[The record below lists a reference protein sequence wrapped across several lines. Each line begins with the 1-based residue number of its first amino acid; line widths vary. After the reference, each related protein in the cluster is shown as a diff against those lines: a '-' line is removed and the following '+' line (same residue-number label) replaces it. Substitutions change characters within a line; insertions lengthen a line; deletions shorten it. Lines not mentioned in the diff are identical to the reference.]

1 MFITAEP
8 IRILIVDDDE
18 DDFFITDSVIKDISG
33 GNFIVHWCYK
43 YAEALDHICHKRYD
57 LYFIDYFLGAKTGL
71 DLLREAVERDCEA
84 PMILLTGKGNHAVD
98 IEAMRVGAADYLT
111 KPELTAEK
119 MERCIRYSMEKA
131 RSMKALRDNELK
143 YRNIFERSKDAIF
156 LADTSLQFFTVNM
169 ATCSLLGYTAE
180 ELSNMTFYDL
190 MPEEGEAE
198 SLREL
203 LKTGEVDDVE
213 TDLLNKNREERT
225 CIFSATLIERPD
237 GTQYVQGILHDI
249 TGLRKAEKS
258 VLMAEKLAATGRLAR
273 TLAHEIRNP
282 LTNIHLSL
290 DHLRT
295 NDISEA
301 QQNYFGIIQ
310 RNAKRIGA
318 IISELLD
325 TARPSDMILQ
335 NTSLQDILDESITAA
350 MDRIVLKNIKLQI
363 RYPEHILFIPADKD
377 KLKIAFLN
385 IIINAVE
392 AMEEE
397 QGRLEVVVINHPQ
410 ACEVRINDNG
420 TGISEENLQRLFEP
434 YFTSKR
440 NGLGLGLAATL
451 NILQAH
457 HAQVDVHSVMGA
469 GTSFVITFRHKL
481 KEPLPQSGTP
491 AAEDAAEKKMSS

>member
-1 MFITAEP
+1 MFISAEP
-8 IRILIVDDDE
+8 LRILVVDDDE
-18 DDFFITDSVIKDISG
+18 DDFYITNSIIKDIDG
-33 GNFIVHWCYK
+33 GNFIVDWCFK
-43 YAEALDHICHKRYD
+43 YQEALDHICHRNYD
-57 LYFIDYFLGAKTGL
+57 IYFIDYFLGAKTGL
-71 DLLREAVERDCEA
+71 DLLREAVEKDCEA
-84 PMILLTGKGNHAVD
+84 PMILLTGKGNHTVD
-98 IEAMRVGAADYLT
+98 IEAMRVGAADYLI
-111 KPELTAEK
+111 KSELTIEK

-131 RSMKALRDNELK
+131 RSLKALRDNELK

-156 LADTSLQFFTVNM
+156 LADTELRFFTVNA
-169 ATCSLLGYTAE
+169 ATSLLLGYSAE

-190 MPEEGEAE
+190 MIEREEATK
-198 SLREL
+198 LREL
-203 LKTGEVDDVE
+203 LQTGEVDDVE
-213 TDLLNKNREERT
+213 IDLLNKNREERI
-225 CIFSATLIERPD
+225 CIFSATVIERPD
-237 GTQYVQGILHDI
+237 SSKYIQGILHDI

-290 DHLRT
+290 DHLRS

-301 QQNYFGIIQ
+301 QNNYFGIIQ

-325 TARPSDMILQ
+325 TARPTEMMLQ
-335 NTSLQDILDESITAA
+335 STSLQDILDESITAA

-363 RYPEHILFIPADKD
+363 RYPEQILFIPADKD

-397 QGRLEVVVINHPQ
+397 EGRLMVSMTHQ
-410 ACEVRINDNG
+410 ASSCEVRITDNG
-420 TGISEENLQRLFEP
+420 TGISEDNLQRLFEP

-457 HAQVDVHSVMGA
+457 QAAVDVHSAMGS
-469 GTSFVITFRHKL
+469 GTTFVITFRVNAHH
-481 KEPLPQSGTP
+481 TN
-491 AAEDAAEKKMSS
+491 

>member
-8 IRILIVDDDE
+8 LRILVIDDDE
-18 DDFFITDSVIKDISG
+18 DDFFITNSIIKDIEG
-33 GNFIVHWCYK
+33 GNFIVDWCYN
-43 YAEALDHICHKRYD
+43 YQEALNHICHERYD
-57 LYFIDYFLGAKTGL
+57 IYFIDYFLGARTGL
-71 DLLREAVERDCEA
+71 DLLREGVERDCEA
-84 PMILLTGKGNHAVD
+84 PMILLTGKGNHSVD
-98 IEAMRVGAADYLT
+98 IEAMRIGAADYLI
-111 KPELTAEK
+111 KSELTVEK

-131 RSMKALRDNELK
+131 RSLKALRDNELK

-156 LADTSLQFFTVNM
+156 LADTSLRFINVNM
-169 ATCSLLGYTAE
+169 ATSVLLGYTAE
-180 ELSNMTFYDL
+180 ELTNMSFYDL
-190 MPEEGEAE
+190 MIEEREAE
-198 SLREL
+198 ALKQL
-203 LKTGEVDDVE
+203 LQTGDVDDVE
-213 TDLLNKNREERT
+213 TDLLNKDREERI
-225 CIFSATLIERPD
+225 CIFSATIIERPD

-290 DHLRT
+290 DHLRS
-295 NDISEA
+295 NDISET
-301 QQNYFGIIQ
+301 QTNYFGIIQ

-325 TARPSDMILQ
+325 TARPTEMILQ
-335 NTSLQDILDESITAA
+335 KTSLQDILDESITAA

-363 RYPEHILFIPADKD
+363 RYPDEIVLIPADKD

-397 QGRLEVVVINHPQ
+397 EGKLVIAMVNHSNT
-410 ACEVRINDNG
+410 CEVRIADNG
-420 TGISEENLQRLFEP
+420 TGISEDNLQRLFEP

-457 HAQVDVHSVMGA
+457 HAQVDVHSTMGA
-469 GTSFVITFRHKL
+469 GTTFVITF
-481 KEPLPQSGTP
+481 
-491 AAEDAAEKKMSS
+491 MV

>member
-1 MFITAEP
+1 MFISADP
-8 IRILIVDDDE
+8 LRILVVDDDE
-18 DDFFITDSVIKDISG
+18 DDFFLTNSIIKDISG
-33 GNFIVHWCYK
+33 GHFIVDWCFRYQ
-43 YAEALDHICHKRYD
+43 EALDHICHKRYD
-57 LYFIDYFLGAKTGL
+57 IYFIDYFLGAKTGL

-98 IEAMRVGAADYLT
+98 IEAMRVGAADYLV
-111 KPELTAEK
+111 KSELTTEK
-119 MERCIRYSMEKA
+119 MERCIRYTMEKA
-131 RSMKALRDNELK
+131 RSLKALRDNELK
-143 YRNIFERSKDAIF
+143 YRSIFERSKDAIF
-156 LADTSLQFFTVNM
+156 LADTDLQFISVNA
-169 ATCSLLGYTAE
+169 ATASLLGYTAE
-180 ELSNMTFYDL
+180 QLSNMSFYDL
-190 MPEEGEAE
+190 MIESQEADN
-198 SLREL
+198 LRL
-203 LKTGEVDDVE
+203 LMVTGEVDDVE
-213 TDLLNKNREERT
+213 IDLLNKDREERN

-237 GTQYVQGILHDI
+237 GSRYVQGILHDI

-290 DHLRT
+290 DHLRA
-295 NDISEA
+295 NEVNEA
-301 QQNYFGIIQ
+301 QDSYFGIIQ

-325 TARPSDMILQ
+325 TARPTEMILQ
-335 NTSLQDILDESITAA
+335 PTSLQDILDESITSA

-363 RYPEHILFIPADKD
+363 RYPDDILLIPADKE

-397 QGRLEVVVINHPQ
+397 TGHLVVAMTTYGS
-410 ACEVRINDNG
+410 ACEVRITDNG
-420 TGISEENLQRLFEP
+420 SGISEDNLQRLFEP

-451 NILQAH
+451 NIIQAH
-457 HAQVDVHSVMGA
+457 SAEVDVQSVMGS
-469 GTSFVITFRHKL
+469 GTTFVVTFR
-481 KEPLPQSGTP
+481 
-491 AAEDAAEKKMSS
+491 M

>member
-18 DDFFITDSVIKDISG
+18 DDFYITNSIIKDIKG

-43 YAEALDHICHKRYD
+43 YAEALDHICHRRYD

-111 KPELTAEK
+111 KSELTVEK
-119 MERCIRYSMEKA
+119 MERCIRYTMEKA
-131 RSMKALRDNELK
+131 RSLKALRDNELK

-156 LADTSLQFFTVNM
+156 LADTSLQFITVNM
-169 ATCSLLGYTAE
+169 ATSILLGYTAE

-190 MPEEGEAE
+190 MIEEKEANA
-198 SLREL
+198 LREL

-213 TDLLNKNREERT
+213 TDLLNKNREERI
-225 CIFSATLIERPD
+225 CIFSATIIERPD
-237 GTQYVQGILHDI
+237 STQYVQGILHDI

-290 DHLRT
+290 DHLRS

-301 QQNYFGIIQ
+301 QLNYFGIIQ

-325 TARPSDMILQ
+325 TARPTEMILQ

-350 MDRIVLKNIKLQI
+350 MDRIVLKNIKLNI

-397 QGRLEVVVINHPQ
+397 NGQLEVAVVHHPH
-410 ACEVRINDNG
+410 ACEVRITDNG

-457 HAQVDVHSVMGA
+457 YAQVDVQSAMGT
-469 GTSFVITFRHKL
+469 GTTFVISFRH
-481 KEPLPQSGTP
+481 
-491 AAEDAAEKKMSS
+491 

>member
-8 IRILIVDDDE
+8 LRILVIDDDE
-18 DDFFITDSVIKDISG
+18 DDYFITNSIIRDIEG
-33 GNFIVHWCYK
+33 GNFIVHWCYN
-43 YAEALDHICHKRYD
+43 YQEALDHICHQRYD
-57 LYFIDYFLGAKTGL
+57 IYFIDYFLGAKTGL
-71 DLLREAVERDCEA
+71 DLLRQAVERDCEA

-98 IEAMRVGAADYLT
+98 IEAMRIGAADYLI
-111 KPELTAEK
+111 KSDLTVEK

-131 RSMKALRDNELK
+131 RSLKALRDNELK

-156 LADTSLQFFTVNM
+156 LADTNLRFFNVNM
-169 ATCSLLGYTAE
+169 ATSILLGYTAE
-180 ELSNMTFYDL
+180 ELTSMSFYDL
-190 MPEEGEAE
+190 MIEEEDAKALKG
-198 SLREL
+198 L
-203 LKTGEVDDVE
+203 LQTGELDDVE
-213 TDLLNKNREERT
+213 TDLLNKNGEERI

-237 GTQYVQGILHDI
+237 STQYVQGILHDI

-290 DHLRT
+290 DHLRA
-295 NDISEA
+295 NDITEA
-301 QQNYFGIIQ
+301 QTNYFGIIQ

-325 TARPSDMILQ
+325 TARPSEMMLEK
-335 NTSLQDILDESITAA
+335 TSLQDILDESITAA

-363 RYPEHILFIPADKD
+363 RYPDEIVLIPADKD

-397 QGRLEVVVINHPQ
+397 EGRLVIAMVNHSNT
-410 ACEVRINDNG
+410 CEVRIADNG
-420 TGISEENLQRLFEP
+420 TGISEDNLQRLFEP

-457 HAQVDVHSVMGA
+457 HAQVDVQSAMGT
-469 GTSFVITFRHKL
+469 GTTFVITFRV
-481 KEPLPQSGTP
+481 
-491 AAEDAAEKKMSS
+491 

>member
-1 MFITAEP
+1 MLNNAQP
-8 IRILIVDDDE
+8 VRILVVDDDE
-18 DDFFITDSVIKDISG
+18 DDFYITDSIIKDIEG
-33 GNFIVHWCYK
+33 GKFVVNWCYK
-43 YAEALDHICHKRYD
+43 YQEALDHICHRDYD
-57 LYFIDYFLGAKTGL
+57 IYFIDYYLGAKTGL

-84 PMILLTGKGNHAVD
+84 PMILLTGKGNHNVD
-98 IEAMRVGAADYLT
+98 IEAMRVGAADYLI
-111 KPELTAEK
+111 KSELTVEK
-119 MERCIRYSMEKA
+119 IERCIRYSMEKA
-131 RSMKALRDNELK
+131 RSLKALRDNELK

-156 LADTSLQFFTVNM
+156 LADTDMQFVAVNL
-169 ATCSLLGYTAE
+169 ASTALLGYTSE
-180 ELSNMTFYDL
+180 ELTGMSLFDL
-190 MPEEGEAE
+190 MIEEQAAE
-198 SLREL
+198 GLQL
-203 LKTGEVDDVE
+203 LLQTGEVDDLE
-213 TDLLNKNREERT
+213 IDLLNKDKEERN

-237 GTQYVQGILHDI
+237 STRYIQGILHDI

-290 DHLRT
+290 DHLRS
-295 NDISEA
+295 NEVDEA
-301 QQNYFGIIQ
+301 QQSYYGIIQ

-325 TARPSDMILQ
+325 TARPSEMILKES
-335 NTSLQDILDESITAA
+335 SLHDILDDSINAA

-363 RYPEHILFIPADKD
+363 QYPDETVCIPADKD

-392 AMEEE
+392 AMEQEE
-397 QGRLEVVVINHPQ
+397 GKLMVLMMKQGSICQ
-410 ACEVRINDNG
+410 VRITDNG
-420 TGISEENLQRLFEP
+420 TGITDENLQRLFEP

-457 HAQVDVHSVMGA
+457 HAEVEVDSVLGA
-469 GTSFVITFRHKL
+469 GTTFIITFKV
-481 KEPLPQSGTP
+481 
-491 AAEDAAEKKMSS
+491 

>member
-1 MFITAEP
+1 MLNNAQP
-8 IRILIVDDDE
+8 VRILVVDDDE
-18 DDFFITDSVIKDISG
+18 DDFYITDSIIKDIEG
-33 GNFIVHWCYK
+33 GNFVVNWCYK
-43 YAEALDHICHKRYD
+43 YQEALDHICHRDYD
-57 LYFIDYFLGAKTGL
+57 IYFIDYYLGAKTGL

-84 PMILLTGKGNHAVD
+84 PMILLTGKGNHNVD
-98 IEAMRVGAADYLT
+98 IEAMRVGAADYLI
-111 KPELTAEK
+111 KSELTVEK
-119 MERCIRYSMEKA
+119 IERCIRYSMEKA
-131 RSMKALRDNELK
+131 RSLKALRDNELK

-156 LADTSLQFFTVNM
+156 LADTDMQFVAVNL
-169 ATCSLLGYTAE
+169 ASTALLGYTSE
-180 ELSNMTFYDL
+180 ELTGMSLFDL
-190 MPEEGEAE
+190 MIEEQAAE
-198 SLREL
+198 GLQL
-203 LKTGEVDDVE
+203 LLQTGEVDDLE
-213 TDLLNKNREERT
+213 IDLLNKDKEERN

-237 GTQYVQGILHDI
+237 STRYIQGILHDI

-290 DHLRT
+290 DHLRS
-295 NDISEA
+295 NEVDEA
-301 QQNYFGIIQ
+301 QQSYYGIIQ

-325 TARPSDMILQ
+325 TARPSEMILKES
-335 NTSLQDILDESITAA
+335 SLHDILDDSINAA

-363 RYPEHILFIPADKD
+363 QYPDETVYIPADKD

-392 AMEEE
+392 AMEQEE
-397 QGRLEVVVINHPQ
+397 GKLMVLMMKQGSICQ
-410 ACEVRINDNG
+410 VRITDNG
-420 TGISEENLQRLFEP
+420 TGITDENLQRLFEP

-457 HAQVDVHSVMGA
+457 HAEVEVDSVLGA
-469 GTSFVITFRHKL
+469 GTTFIITFKV
-481 KEPLPQSGTP
+481 
-491 AAEDAAEKKMSS
+491 

>member
-8 IRILIVDDDE
+8 LRILIVDDDE
-18 DDFFITDSVIKDISG
+18 DDFYITNSIIKDING

-43 YAEALDHICHKRYD
+43 YQEALDHICHKRYD
-57 LYFIDYFLGAKTGL
+57 IYFIDYFLGAKTGL

-84 PMILLTGKGNHAVD
+84 PMILLTGKGNQAVD
-98 IEAMRVGAADYLT
+98 IEAMRVGAADYLV
-111 KPELTAEK
+111 KSELTTEK
-119 MERCIRYSMEKA
+119 MERCIRYTMEKA
-131 RSMKALRDNELK
+131 RSLKALRDNELK

-156 LADTSLQFFTVNM
+156 LADTDLRFFTVNA
-169 ATCSLLGYTAE
+169 ATSMLLGYTAQ
-180 ELSNMTFYDL
+180 ELSDMTFYEL
-190 MPEEGEAE
+190 MADPDEAGK
-198 SLREL
+198 LKQL
-203 LKTGEVDDVE
+203 LQTGEVDDVE
-213 TDLLNKNREERT
+213 TDLLNKNREERI
-225 CIFSATLIERPD
+225 CIFSATVIERPD
-237 GTQYVQGILHDI
+237 STKYVQGILHDI

-290 DHLRT
+290 DHLRA
-295 NDISEA
+295 NDISET
-301 QQNYFGIIQ
+301 QSSYFGIIQ

-325 TARPSDMILQ
+325 TARPTEMMLET
-335 NTSLQDILDESITAA
+335 TSLQDILDESITAA

-363 RYPEHILFIPADKD
+363 RYPDEILYIPADKD

-397 QGRLEVVVINHPQ
+397 EGRLIVTMTHHPN
-410 ACEVRINDNG
+410 ACEVRISDNG
-420 TGISEENLQRLFEP
+420 TGISEDNLQRLFEP

-457 HAQVDVHSVMGA
+457 HAQVDVHSALGA
-469 GTSFVITFRHKL
+469 GTTFVITFRL
-481 KEPLPQSGTP
+481 NTNYTN
-491 AAEDAAEKKMSS
+491 

>member
-1 MFITAEP
+1 MFITAEAL
-8 IRILIVDDDE
+8 RILIVDDDE
-18 DDFFITDSVIKDISG
+18 DDFYITDSIIKDISG
-33 GNFIVHWCYK
+33 GNFKVDWCYK
-43 YAEALDHICHKRYD
+43 YQEALDHICHQRYD

-71 DLLREAVERDCEA
+71 DLLREAVEQDCEA

-98 IEAMRVGAADYLT
+98 IEAMRVGAADYLI
-111 KPELTAEK
+111 KSDLTTEK
-119 MERCIRYSMEKA
+119 MERCIRYAVEKA
-131 RSMKALRDNELK
+131 RSLKALRDNELK

-156 LADTSLQFFTVNM
+156 LADTNLKFFTVNA
-169 ATCSLLGYTAE
+169 ATSGLLGYTAE
-180 ELSNMTFYDL
+180 ELSDMTFYDL
-190 MPEEGEAE
+190 MLEEQDA
-198 SLREL
+198 SQLQEL
-203 LKTGEVDDVE
+203 LQTGEVDDVE
-213 TDLLNKNREERT
+213 IDLLNKNREERI
-225 CIFSATLIERPD
+225 CIFSATIIERPD
-237 GTQYVQGILHDI
+237 STKYIQGILHDI

-290 DHLRT
+290 DHLRV
-295 NDISEA
+295 NDITEA
-301 QQNYFGIIQ
+301 QTNYFGIIQ

-325 TARPSDMILQ
+325 TARPTEMVLQ
-335 NTSLQDILDESITAA
+335 PTSLQDILDESITAA

-363 RYPEHILFIPADKD
+363 RYPDEILYIPADKD

-397 QGRLEVVVINHPQ
+397 EGKLVVAMVHNHH
-410 ACEVRINDNG
+410 ACEVRISDNG
-420 TGISEENLQRLFEP
+420 TGITEDNLQRLFEP

-457 HAQVDVHSVMGA
+457 HAEVDVHSVV
-469 GTSFVITFRHKL
+469 GTGTTFVITFNV
-481 KEPLPQSGTP
+481 
-491 AAEDAAEKKMSS
+491 

>member
-1 MFITAEP
+1 MLNNAQP
-8 IRILIVDDDE
+8 VRILVVDDDE
-18 DDFFITDSVIKDISG
+18 DDFYITDSIIKDIEG
-33 GNFIVHWCYK
+33 GKFVVNWCYK
-43 YAEALDHICHKRYD
+43 YQEALDHICHRDYD
-57 LYFIDYFLGAKTGL
+57 IYFIDYYLGAKTGL

-84 PMILLTGKGNHAVD
+84 PMILLTGKGNHNVD
-98 IEAMRVGAADYLT
+98 IEAMRVGAADYLI
-111 KPELTAEK
+111 KSELTVEK
-119 MERCIRYSMEKA
+119 IERCIRYSMEKA
-131 RSMKALRDNELK
+131 RSLKALRDNELK

-156 LADTSLQFFTVNM
+156 LADTDMQFVAVNL
-169 ATCSLLGYTAE
+169 ASTALLGYTSE
-180 ELSNMTFYDL
+180 ELTGMSLFDL
-190 MPEEGEAE
+190 MIEEQAAE
-198 SLREL
+198 GLQL
-203 LKTGEVDDVE
+203 LLQTGEVDDLE
-213 TDLLNKNREERT
+213 IDLLNKDKEERN

-237 GTQYVQGILHDI
+237 STRYIQGILHDI

-290 DHLRT
+290 DHLRS
-295 NDISEA
+295 NEVDEA
-301 QQNYFGIIQ
+301 QQSYYGIIQ

-325 TARPSDMILQ
+325 TARPSEMILKES
-335 NTSLQDILDESITAA
+335 SLHDILDDSINAA

-363 RYPEHILFIPADKD
+363 QYPDETVYIPADKD

-392 AMEEE
+392 AMEQEE
-397 QGRLEVVVINHPQ
+397 GKLMVLMMKQGSICQ
-410 ACEVRINDNG
+410 VRITDNG
-420 TGISEENLQRLFEP
+420 TGITDENLQRLFEP

-457 HAQVDVHSVMGA
+457 HAEVEVDSVLGA
-469 GTSFVITFRHKL
+469 GTTFIITFKV
-481 KEPLPQSGTP
+481 
-491 AAEDAAEKKMSS
+491 

>member
-1 MFITAEP
+1 MFITTEP
-8 IRILIVDDDE
+8 SRILIVDDDE
-18 DDFFITDSVIKDISG
+18 DDFYITNSIIKDING
-33 GNFIVHWCYK
+33 GNFKVDWCFK
-43 YAEALDHICHKRYD
+43 YQEALDHICHRRYD

-71 DLLREAVERDCEA
+71 DLLREAVERECEA
-84 PMILLTGKGNHAVD
+84 PMILLTGKGNQTVD
-98 IEAMRVGAADYLT
+98 IEAMRVGAADYLI
-111 KPELTAEK
+111 KSELTTEK
-119 MERCIRYSMEKA
+119 MERCIRYSLEKA
-131 RSMKALRDNELK
+131 RSLKALRDNELK

-156 LADTSLQFFTVNM
+156 LADTNLQFFTVNA
-169 ATCSLLGYTAE
+169 ATAGLLGYTAE
-180 ELSNMTFYDL
+180 ELSHMTFYNL
-190 MPEEGEAE
+190 MLEEQDA
-198 SLREL
+198 SRLKEL
-203 LKTGEVDDVE
+203 LQTGEVDDVE
-213 TDLLNKNREERT
+213 IDLLNKNREERT
-225 CIFSATLIERPD
+225 CIFSATIIERPD
-237 GTQYVQGILHDI
+237 KTKYVQGILHDI

-290 DHLRT
+290 DHLRV
-295 NDISEA
+295 NDITEA
-301 QQNYFGIIQ
+301 QTNYFGIIQ

-325 TARPSDMILQ
+325 TARPTEMMLQ
-335 NTSLQDILDESITAA
+335 QTSLQDILDESITAA

-363 RYPEHILFIPADKD
+363 RYPDNIVYIPADKD

-397 QGRLEVVVINHPQ
+397 EGKLVVAMVQHHQ
-410 ACEVRINDNG
+410 TCEVRITDNG
-420 TGISEENLQRLFEP
+420 TGITEDNLQRLFEP

-457 HAQVDVHSVMGA
+457 RAEVDVHSAVG
-469 GTSFVITFRHKL
+469 
-481 KEPLPQSGTP
+481 SGTTFIVTF
-491 AAEDAAEKKMSS
+491 SI

>member
-18 DDFFITDSVIKDISG
+18 DDFYLTDSIIKDIDGSS
-33 GNFIVHWCYK
+33 FIVHWCYK
-43 YAEALDHICHKRYD
+43 YQEALDHVCHKRYD

-71 DLLREAVERDCEA
+71 DLLREALEKDCEA

-98 IEAMRVGAADYLT
+98 IEAMRVGASDYLI
-111 KPELTAEK
+111 KSELTIEK

-131 RSMKALRDNELK
+131 RSLKALRDNELK
-143 YRNIFERSKDAIF
+143 FRNIFERSKDAIF
-156 LADTSLQFFTVNM
+156 LADTNLQFFTVNM
-169 ATCSLLGYTAE
+169 ATSVLLGYTAE
-180 ELSNMTFYDL
+180 ELSGMTFYDL
-190 MPEEGEAE
+190 MIEEKAAGA
-198 SLREL
+198 LKEL
-203 LKTGEVDDVE
+203 LETGEVDDIE
-213 TDLLNKNREERT
+213 IDLLNKDKEERI

-237 GTQYVQGILHDI
+237 STRYIQGILHDI

-290 DHLRT
+290 DHLRA
-295 NDISEA
+295 NDITEA
-301 QQNYFGIIQ
+301 QVNYFGIIQ

-335 NTSLQDILDESITAA
+335 NNSLQDILDESINAA

-363 RYPEHILFIPADKD
+363 RYPDQVLFIPADKD

-397 QGRLEVVVINHPQ
+397 EGKLVVTMLHHHN
-410 ACEVRINDNG
+410 ACEIRITDNG
-420 TGISEENLQRLFEP
+420 TGITEDNLQRLFEP

-457 HAQVDVHSVMGA
+457 NAQIDVHSVVGS
-469 GTSFVITFRHKL
+469 GTTFVITF
-481 KEPLPQSGTP
+481 
-491 AAEDAAEKKMSS
+491 AV

>member
-1 MFITAEP
+1 MFSNTNP
-8 IRILIVDDDE
+8 VRILVVDDDE
-18 DDFFITDSVIKDISG
+18 DDFYITDSVIKDIDG

-43 YAEALDHICHKRYD
+43 YQEALDHICHKNYD
-57 LYFIDYFLGAKTGL
+57 LYFIDYYLGAKTGL

-98 IEAMRVGAADYLT
+98 IEAMRVGAADYLI
-111 KPELTAEK
+111 KSDLTVEK
-119 MERCIRYSMEKA
+119 MERCIRYTLEKA
-131 RSMKALRDNELK
+131 RSLKALRDNELK
-143 YRNIFERSKDAIF
+143 YRNMFERSKDAIF
-156 LADTSLQFFTVNM
+156 LANTNLQFFTINNA
-169 ATCSLLGYTAE
+169 ATTLLGFTSD
-180 ELSNMTFYDL
+180 ELAGMSLYDL
-190 MPEEGEAE
+190 VIEDKAAATLKQLLVSGEIDDF
-198 SLREL
+198 
-203 LKTGEVDDVE
+203 EV
-213 TDLLNKNREERT
+213 DLLNKDKEERT
-225 CIFSATLIERPD
+225 CIFSATIIERPD
-237 GTQYVQGILHDI
+237 NTRYVQGILHDI

-258 VLMAEKLAATGRLAR
+258 VLMGEKLAATGRLAR

-295 NDISEA
+295 DDTDET
-301 QQNYFGIIQ
+301 QLNYFGIIQ

-325 TARPSDMILQ
+325 TARPSDMILK

-350 MDRIVLKNIKLQI
+350 MDRITLKNIALQI
-363 RYPEHILFIPADKD
+363 RYPDEIVYIPADKD

-397 QGRLEVVVINHPQ
+397 QGKLVVSLLNHGP
-410 ACEVRINDNG
+410 ACHVKIADNG
-420 TGISEENLQRLFEP
+420 TGISEESLQRLFEP

-457 HAQVDVHSVMGA
+457 HAEVEVDSAIGA
-469 GTSFVITFRHKL
+469 GTTFLITFKV
-481 KEPLPQSGTP
+481 
-491 AAEDAAEKKMSS
+491 

>member
-1 MFITAEP
+1 M
-8 IRILIVDDDE
+8 RILVVDDDE
-18 DDFFITDSVIKDISG
+18 DDFFLTNSIIKDIKG
-33 GNFIVHWCYK
+33 GNFIVDWCYK
-43 YAEALDHICHKRYD
+43 YQEALDHICHKRYD

-98 IEAMRVGAADYLT
+98 IEAMRVGAADYLI
-111 KPELTAEK
+111 KSELTTEK
-119 MERCIRYSMEKA
+119 MERCIRYTLEKA
-131 RSMKALRDNELK
+131 RSLKALRDNEQK

-156 LADTSLQFFTVNM
+156 LADTQLRFFAVNA
-169 ATCSLLGYTAE
+169 ATALLLGYTAE
-180 ELSNMTFYDL
+180 ELTDMSFYDL
-190 MPEEGEAE
+190 MIEKVDAE
-198 SLREL
+198 TLKL
-203 LKTGEVDDVE
+203 LLQTGELDDVE
-213 TDLLNKNREERT
+213 TDLLNKDNEERT
-225 CIFSATLIERPD
+225 CIFSATMIERPD
-237 GTQYVQGILHDI
+237 GSQYVQGILHDI
-249 TGLRKAEKS
+249 TGLRKAEKT

-290 DHLRT
+290 DHLRVAEI
-295 NDISEA
+295 DESQE
-301 QQNYFGIIQ
+301 NYYGIIQ

-325 TARPSDMILQ
+325 TARPSEMMLRP
-335 NTSLQDILDESITAA
+335 TSLQDILDESITAA

-363 RYPEHILFIPADKD
+363 RYPDDILVIAADKD

-397 QGRLEVVVINHPQ
+397 VGRLTVAMVADGN
-410 ACEVRINDNG
+410 ACEVRITDNG
-420 TGISEENLQRLFEP
+420 SGITEDNLERLFEP

-457 HAQVDVHSVMGA
+457 NAEVDVHSVVGS
-469 GTSFVITFRHKL
+469 GTTFVISFK
-481 KEPLPQSGTP
+481 
-491 AAEDAAEKKMSS
+491 A

>member
-1 MFITAEP
+1 MFISSEP
-8 IRILIVDDDE
+8 LRILIVDDDE
-18 DDFFITDSVIKDISG
+18 DDFYITNSTIKDING
-33 GNFIVHWCYK
+33 GNFKVDWCFK
-43 YAEALDHICHKRYD
+43 YQEALDHICHKRYD

-98 IEAMRVGAADYLT
+98 IEAMRVGAADYLIKT
-111 KPELTAEK
+111 DLTTEK
-119 MERCIRYSMEKA
+119 MERCIRYTMEKA
-131 RSMKALRDNELK
+131 RSLKALRDNELK

-156 LADTSLQFFTVNM
+156 LADTNLRFFAVNA
-169 ATCSLLGYTAE
+169 ATSYLLGYAPAE
-180 ELSNMTFYDL
+180 LADMSFYDL
-190 MPEEGEAE
+190 MLEEDET
-198 SLREL
+198 SRLKML
-203 LKTGEVDDVE
+203 LQTGELDDIE
-213 TDLLNKNREERT
+213 TGLLNKNKEERI

-290 DHLRT
+290 DHLRV
-295 NDISEA
+295 NDITEA
-301 QQNYFGIIQ
+301 QTNYFGIIQ

-325 TARPSDMILQ
+325 TARPSEMLLQ
-335 NTSLQDILDESITAA
+335 PTSLQDILDESITAA

-363 RYPEHILFIPADKD
+363 RYPDEILYVQADKD

-397 QGRLEVVVINHPQ
+397 EGRLEVGMMHY
-410 ACEVRINDNG
+410 AHAYEVRITDNG
-420 TGISEENLQRLFEP
+420 TGITEDNLQRLFEP

-451 NILQAH
+451 NIIQAH
-457 HAQVDVHSVMGA
+457 HAEVDVHSAVGS
-469 GTSFVITFRHKL
+469 GTTFVVTFRK
-481 KEPLPQSGTP
+481 
-491 AAEDAAEKKMSS
+491 

>member
-8 IRILIVDDDE
+8 LRILIVDDDE
-18 DDFFITDSVIKDISG
+18 DDFYITDSLIKDIEG
-33 GNFIVHWCYK
+33 GSFIVHWCYK
-43 YAEALDHICHKRYD
+43 YQEALDHVCHKRYD

-84 PMILLTGKGNHAVD
+84 PMILLTGKGNQAVD
-98 IEAMRVGAADYLT
+98 IEAMRVGAADYLI
-111 KPELTAEK
+111 KSELTIEK
-119 MERCIRYSMEKA
+119 MERCIRYSVEKA
-131 RSMKALRDNELK
+131 RSLKALRDNELK

-156 LADTSLQFFTVNM
+156 LADTNLQFFTVNA
-169 ATCSLLGYTAE
+169 ATSVLLGYTAE

-190 MPEEGEAE
+190 MIEEKDSGA
-198 SLREL
+198 LKQL
-203 LKTGEVDDVE
+203 LETGEVDDVE
-213 TDLLNKNREERT
+213 TDLLNKNREERI
-225 CIFSATLIERPD
+225 CIFSATIIERPD
-237 GTQYVQGILHDI
+237 STKYVQGILHDI

-290 DHLRT
+290 DHLRA
-295 NDISEA
+295 NDITEA
-301 QQNYFGIIQ
+301 QVNYFGIIQ

-325 TARPSDMILQ
+325 TARPTEMMLQ

-363 RYPEHILFIPADKD
+363 RYPDDILFIPADKD

-397 QGRLEVVVINHPQ
+397 EGQLVVTMAHHNST
-410 ACEVRINDNG
+410 CEVRITDNG
-420 TGISEENLQRLFEP
+420 PGISEDNLQRLFEP

-457 HAQVDVHSVMGA
+457 HATVDVHSVMGS
-469 GTSFVITFRHKL
+469 GTTFVITFSL
-481 KEPLPQSGTP
+481 Q
-491 AAEDAAEKKMSS
+491 

>member
-1 MFITAEP
+1 MLITNEP
-8 IRILIVDDDE
+8 SRILIVDDDE
-18 DDFFITDSVIKDISG
+18 DDFFITNSIIKDING
-33 GNFIVHWCYK
+33 GNFQVDWCFK
-43 YAEALDHICHKRYD
+43 YQEALDHICHKRYD

-71 DLLREAVERDCEA
+71 DLLREALERDCEA

-98 IEAMRVGAADYLT
+98 IEAMRVGAADYLIKSDLST
-111 KPELTAEK
+111 EK

-131 RSMKALRDNELK
+131 RSLKALRDNELK

-156 LADTSLQFFTVNM
+156 LADTNLQFFTVNA
-169 ATCSLLGYTAE
+169 ATSVLLGYTAE
-180 ELSNMTFYDL
+180 DLSRMTFYDL
-190 MPEEGEAE
+190 MPEEQDA
-198 SLREL
+198 SQLKEL
-203 LKTGEVDDVE
+203 LQTGEVDDVE
-213 TDLLNKNREERT
+213 IDLLNKDREERN
-225 CIFSATLIERPD
+225 CIFSATIIERPD
-237 GTQYVQGILHDI
+237 NSKYVQGILHDI

-290 DHLRT
+290 DHLRV
-295 NDISEA
+295 NDITEA
-301 QQNYFGIIQ
+301 QTNYFGIIQ

-325 TARPSDMILQ
+325 TARPTEMMLKQ
-335 NTSLQDILDESITAA
+335 TSLQDILDESITAA

-363 RYPEHILFIPADKD
+363 RYPDNILYIPADKD

-397 QGRLEVVVINHPQ
+397 EGKLVVAMVHHHQ
-410 ACEVRINDNG
+410 TCEVRITDNG
-420 TGISEENLQRLFEP
+420 TGITEDNLQRLFEP

-457 HAQVDVHSVMGA
+457 HAEVDVHSVVGS
-469 GTSFVITFRHKL
+469 GTTFVITF
-481 KEPLPQSGTP
+481 SV
-491 AAEDAAEKKMSS
+491 